1 MNQIISKITEEQLKK
16 DIPEFSSGDTVKVQ
30 LKITEGNKERLQ
42 DFVGVVIRRRGA
54 GIQKTFTVRR
64 VSFGVGMEKVFPLH
78 SPSIEKIEVQ
88 RHGKVR
94 RARLYY
100 LRKLSGKAARIKEDR
115 QR

>member
-1 MNQIISKITEEQLKK
+1 MNQIISKITEGQLKN

-78 SPSIEKIEVQ
+78 SPSIANIEIQ
-88 RHGKVR
+88 RRGKVR

-100 LRKLSGKAARIKEDR
+100 LRQLSGKAARIKEDR